1 MMERKGG
8 ENQKKGE
15 KREIYILRT
24 FFWGLA
30 TGQVI
35 VLKRDVM
42 KFYVPRTQFP
52 FINKL
57 SPNKILYGSFRTARI
72 ATRGCNAHLALGLG
86 ATTRGNYVMR
96 S

>member
-1 MMERKGG
+1 M
-8 ENQKKGE
+8 
-15 KREIYILRT
+15 LRT
-24 FFWGLA
+24 FFTPA

-42 KFYVPRTQFP
+42 KFYVPPTQFP

-57 SPNKILYGSFRTARI
+57 SPNKILYGSLRTARI
-72 ATRGCNAHLALGLG
+72 ATRGRNAHFASLGLG